1 MTLILQN
8 WSSNTDKIS
17 HSGGLKV
24 SKKQYEKNYFLF
36 VFIAFFKLISFPFL

>member
-1 MTLILQN
+1 MNLLLQN
-8 WSSNTDKIS
+8 WNSNTDKIS

-24 SKKQYEKNYFLF
+24 NKNQYEKNYFWF